1 MAVNVVRR
9 PAGSEATPPSGSLE
23 EAQSALLGIL
33 PDDGDRSQPNET
45 QPEQQG
51 TKSAPA
57 PQAPAAPESE
67 SAEDDVESPAGS
79 EAGSEQAE
87 TDEESG
93 EQADPEPPKRY
104 KVKANDRELEVTEDE
119 LLKGYSRTADYTR
132 DKMQLA
138 EERKRFETEEL
149 QAVRQ
154 ERQQYAETLGQLAE
168 AIRAL
173 QPAEPEWSTIPPEQ
187 LPQRLQ
193 EWRST
198 QKHLEQIQG
207 ERQRLAA
214 LEAEAQQRD
223 LAAILQQER
232 TKLHA
237 AIPDLA
243 DPEKGKA
250 LEAQYVTYAEKYGW
264 TPDELRSVPDHR
276 LLVLLDKA
284 MRYDQQQAKA
294 PTIQNKIERALVTPK
309 PGSKTTAKPRDRFA
323 EAKNRLRDSGSTEDA
338 AAAIAHLLD

>member
-1 MAVNVVRR
+1 MTGNVVRR
-9 PAGSEATPPSGSLE
+9 AAGSEATPPSGSLD
-23 EAQSALLGIL
+23 EAQSAIVGLLSE
-33 PDDGDRSQPNET
+33 PEDRPAPT
-45 QPEQQG
+45 DRQPEPSKASPS
-51 TKSAPA
+51 TE
-57 PQAPAAPESE
+57 QAPAAPAPE
-67 SAEDDVESPAGS
+67 SAEDDAESPADS
-79 EAGSEQAE
+79 EAGSEQEADDASDE
-87 TDEESG
+87 TLPPQSPPVRFTMPDGEVVEMTEE
-93 EQADPEPPKRY
+93 EARQH
-104 KVKANDRELEVTEDE
+104 
-119 LLKGYSRTADYTR
+119 LLRGRDYTQ
-132 DKMQLA
+132 KTQKLA

-250 LEAQYVTYAEKYGW
+250 LEAQYVTYAEKFGW

-309 PGSKTTAKPRDRFA
+309 PGAKTTAKPRDRFA